1 MLFDDGLARSLAS
14 YIPIINKQTDVNI
27 LSQHLRYGIASPEVI
42 KLNQSVCNDQK
53 ARKSNIFF
61 SWKNTVEKE
70 KWFISCQPIK
80 LINGLYY
87 RW

>member
-61 SWKNTVEKE
+61 SWKILWK
-70 KWFISCQPIK
+70 KK
-80 LINGLYY
+80 NGLSVVNPSN
-87 RW
+87 